1 MIDSTPSSGKAFDA
15 NGLPHKIAGS
25 TPKSPASR
33 GVRFLSDAAGQ
44 FQDALASQPEIRP
57 EMVEKGR
64 VLAEDPDYP
73 SAAVIKHVAGLIF
86 NSPDLS
92 EDRG

>member
-1 MIDSTPSSGKAFDA
+1 MIDSTPSSGKAFYA
-15 NGLPHKIAGS
+15 NGLPNKIAGS
-25 TPKSPASR
+25 APKSSANR
-33 GVRFLSDAAGQ
+33 GGRLLSGATGQ

-73 SAAVIKHVAGLIF
+73 SAAVIKHVAGLIL